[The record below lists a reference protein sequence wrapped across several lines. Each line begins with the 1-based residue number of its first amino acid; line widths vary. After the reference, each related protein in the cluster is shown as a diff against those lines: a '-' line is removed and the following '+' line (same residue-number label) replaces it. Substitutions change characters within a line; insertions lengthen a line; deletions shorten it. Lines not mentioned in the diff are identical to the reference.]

1 MAELRVTGL
10 HVCRLP
16 QLQVPAVAGWPNG
29 TDDLAPPSARAAA
42 LGALGST
49 GWEREERT
57 RMQREREPEGGGMH
71 KGGKEGEGARE
82 SMSDP
87 RTGPCAAASQRPRV
101 QVWAAG
107 MWREA
112 STHETPGAYVPGLVI
127 KDRTVIMHTGL
138 NERWLVLEGACC
150 GMEQRPLVTP
160 ASDAPLPDSRTAAD
174 RAL

>member
-49 GWEREERT
+49 GWEWEERT
-57 RMQREREPEGGGMH
+57 RMHRERDPEGGGMH
-71 KGGKEGEGARE
+71 KGGKEGEGAWE

-87 RTGPCAAASQRPRV
+87 KTGPCAAASQRPK
-101 QVWAAG
+101 G
-107 MWREA
+107 
-112 STHETPGAYVPGLVI
+112 PGLGS
-127 KDRTVIMHTGL
+127 RHG
-138 NERWLVLEGACC
+138 EGGKHSLDPRRLCA
-150 GMEQRPLVTP
+150 RPGH
-160 ASDAPLPDSRTAAD
+160 
-174 RAL
+174 